1 MLETK
6 KKTLVICPTCESQG
20 VKSIL
25 GELNNGDFMV
35 QRFHQGFTI
44 IKSPNLAI
52 ICSKCLGTAYVK
64 NDHELLTDY
73 RVSYKI
79 QAWDITGTRL
89 MGSL

>member
-64 NDHELLTDY
+64 NEATIPYSRIGFHIQSTEF
-73 RVSYKI
+73 SY
-79 QAWDITGTRL
+79 G
-89 MGSL
+89 GSLSA

>member
-6 KKTLVICPTCESQG
+6 KKTLIICPTCESQG

-25 GELNNGDFMV
+25 GELGNDGDFLV

-52 ICSKCLGTAYVK
+52 VCGKCLGTAYVK
-64 NDHELLTDY
+64 NEPNIPYTGKWFSIQQTEF
-73 RVSYKI
+73 SY
-79 QAWDITGTRL
+79 G
-89 MGSL
+89 GSLSA